1 MTSRAE
7 AELLDQQDPL
17 AHFRHEFLIPDD
29 SVVYLDGNSLGR
41 TPLATVTRM
50 KQVIET
56 EWAADLISSWEHW
69 LDMPRKVGDRM
80 GLIIGSR
87 PGEVAVHDNTT
98 LNIFQGVHM
107 ALGLRPDRKVVVVA
121 ADEFPT
127 DRYVVEGIAHDL
139 GLSVRALT
147 PDTDLSDV
155 AVVVRSVIDY
165 RTAEVYD
172 VAEFTAHAREQGA
185 LVLWDLSHTAG
196 AIEFDVH
203 ALGVELAVGCTYK
216 FLNGGPGAPAWA
228 FVAEHLQSHIQQP
241 IKGWFAQKDQF
252 AMEQPFAPHDDI
264 RRVLLGTPNMLSLVA
279 AEEGIALSGRA
290 GMPAIAK
297 KGQALTKFGLG
308 VIDHFGLTTSTPREA
323 TQRGCHLAVHH
334 HNAAQLVT
342 DLASQF
348 KVIADVRPPDIVRLG
363 LSPLTTR
370 FTDIWDGLEKLNRL
384 INQ

>member
-1 MTSRAE
+1 VTSRAE

-107 ALGLRPDRKVVVVA
+107 ALGLCPDRKVVVVA

-165 RTAEVYD
+165 RTAEVCD
-172 VAEFTAHAREQGA
+172 VAACTAHAREQGA

-228 FVAEHLQSHIQQP
+228 FVAEHLQSQIQQP

-252 AMEQPFAPHDDI
+252 AMEKPFAPHDDI

-323 TQRGCHLAVHH
+323 TRRGCHLAVHH

-370 FTDIWDGLEKLNRL
+370 YTDVWDGLEKLSRL